1 MNNLTT
7 LFEAKHDV
15 PVSNRADRAQEH
27 VQRLCDVNATTEEVQ
42 AVLEMCKTQAMKV
55 EDAKKALSKGMDA
68 PPDVQNDLFVR
79 AAQIACLPC
88 TVHTRPPVHMLVL

>member
-1 MNNLTT
+1 MHSASGFVNNLTT

-15 PVSNRADRAQEH
+15 PLSNRADRAQEH

-55 EDAKKALSKGMDA
+55 EEHA
-68 PPDVQNDLFVR
+68 PFSVDCATWSIRCSP
-79 AAQIACLPC
+79 AARR
-88 TVHTRPPVHMLVL
+88 H